1 MSGNNIEQH
10 AYDLSEKMDAG
21 EIDNLVTYLK
31 LIRHGMTLAAVQHKV
46 AAVMEKEFV
55 DVGTVKAAPASKAK
69 ATKAAPAKPP
79 DDDEDVF

>member
-10 AYDLSEKMDAG
+10 AYDLSKKMDAG

-31 LIRHGMTLAAVQHKV
+31 LIRHGMTLASVTAQTLVPVPVQGFTPPAKP
-46 AAVMEKEFV
+46 
-55 DVGTVKAAPASKAK
+55 TPASKAK
-69 ATKAAPAKPP
+69 ATKATTAKPP